1 MGIVNRVKD
10 LINKIKGNIIT
21 SNLAEDNRGMG
32 VIEVIL
38 IIVVLVGLVMIFR
51 TQITTIVNNVFV
63 KLASKISTF

>member
-10 LINKIKGNIIT
+10 LINKIKGKIIT

-38 IIVVLVGLVMIFR
+38 IIVEIF
-51 TQITTIVNNVFV
+51 IFNISVYNVSIV
-63 KLASKISTF
+63 

>member
-10 LINKIKGNIIT
+10 LINKIKGKIIT

-51 TQITTIVNNVFV
+51 TQITTIVNNVFI

>member
-10 LINKIKGNIIT
+10 LINKIKGKIIT

-38 IIVVLVGLVMIFR
+38 IIVEKYF
-51 TQITTIVNNVFV
+51 
-63 KLASKISTF
+63 ISYSL

>member
-1 MGIVNRVKD
+1 MRIVNRVKD
-10 LINKIKGNIIT
+10 LINKIKGKIIT

>member
-10 LINKIKGNIIT
+10 LINKIKGKIIT

>member
-1 MGIVNRVKD
+1 MGIVNRVQD
-10 LINKIKGNIIT
+10 LINKIKGKIIT

>member
-10 LINKIKGNIIT
+10 LINKIKGKIIT
-21 SNLAEDNRGMG
+21 INLAEDNRGMG

>member
-1 MGIVNRVKD
+1 MGIVNRVMD
-10 LINKIKGNIIT
+10 LINKIKGKIIT